1 MITMKDIYKDLISEA
16 SNTYTWLDNISDE
29 CKEFLSQL
37 SAHIKSG
44 NKANATKL
52 QEILEREFE
61 VKVSHSTANRW
72 IRQQYKESSI
82 NE

>member
-37 SAHIKSG
+37 SVHIKAG
-44 NKANATKL
+44 NKANAKATRNTRTRVRSKG
-52 QEILEREFE
+52 
-61 VKVSHSTANRW
+61 
-72 IRQQYKESSI
+72 
-82 NE
+82 